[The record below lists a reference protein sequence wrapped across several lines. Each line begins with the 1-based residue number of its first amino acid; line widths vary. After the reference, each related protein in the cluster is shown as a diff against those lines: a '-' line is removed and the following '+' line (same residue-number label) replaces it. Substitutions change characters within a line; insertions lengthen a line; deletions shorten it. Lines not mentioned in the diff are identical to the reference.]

1 MDTSMTLQ
9 DFVLNLIY
17 DPAARSAFELDPESV
32 LEHAGLGD
40 VTAADVR
47 QVIPLVVDSAPV
59 TGLHAPAGVDDLA
72 TGVANLDVAGAV
84 SHLQAITAQ
93 VAYSATV
100 TGDAGVSMAG
110 AATSVVSGSVLTG
123 SVLTGPGLTGAG
135 LTGSGLTGSV
145 FTSTDVHAGPLH
157 AGFSA
162 GAATSADLGGLS
174 TGNDPGLHLD
184 TVAGGGVATPAG
196 QTATDVHAAV
206 DHAPGLETS
215 LTGGLDAISGLP
227 LDHTPDLDVAGVG
240 GAVSS
245 IGSVVSPDLGHALS
259 GDPVNDLHNT
269 VTTITGGHDVTGD
282 LLHGVTH
289 PAEQDPLHDLLG
301 GLHS

>member
-1 MDTSMTLQ
+1 MDSSMTLQ

-17 DPAARSAFELDPESV
+17 DPAARSAFELDPESA
-32 LEHAGLGD
+32 LQHAGLGD

-93 VAYSATV
+93 VAYSAGTAFGD
-100 TGDAGVSMAG
+100 TGSSMAGSSLAGASMAG
-110 AATSVVSGSVLTG
+110 AASSVVSGSMLTG
-123 SVLTGPGLTGAG
+123 SVLTG
-135 LTGSGLTGSV
+135 
-145 FTSTDVHAGPLH
+145 TDINVGPLH
-157 AGFSA
+157 ASLTT
-162 GAATSADLGGLS
+162 GAATTAGLDGLS
-174 TGNDPGLHLD
+174 AGNDPGLHLD
-184 TVAGGGVATPAG
+184 AGAGAVVSTPETQAGAGVHGT
-196 QTATDVHAAV
+196 V
-206 DHAPGLETS
+206 DHGPGLDTS
-215 LTGGLDAISGLP
+215 VIGGLDSVAGLPSALP

-245 IGSVVSPDLGHALS
+245 IGSVVQPDLGHALT

-269 VTTITGGHDVTGD
+269 VTTVTGGHDVTGD

-289 PAEQDPLHDLLG
+289 PTDQDPLHDLLG
-301 GLHS
+301 GLHQ